1 MAVTMSRHAAI
12 LDSLGGH
19 QRVASLLGL
28 KPDTVF
34 KWRER
39 GIPYR
44 HWHRMLALRPDLTAD
59 YLDRT
64 KPKGV
69 QSRRRMAAE

>member
-1 MAVTMSRHAAI
+1 MATKMSRHAAI

-28 KPDTVF
+28 KVDTVG

-44 HWHRMLALRPDLTAD
+44 HWHRVIALDPGLTPEF
-59 YLDRT
+59 LDRT
-64 KPKGV
+64 KPVGV
-69 QSRRRMAAE
+69 QSRCRA